1 MEYIYLQFLMLPKFL
16 RLFIL
21 LIITVFTGRATRQ
34 TQRALY
40 SVLSFQVAG
49 YELLLETRQGMQGV
63 TDTVKNKVNDAKSLL
78 NTLFDESKPWKAESI
93 NDNNKTLT
101 EKVADFRTKIVRI
114 SRIIACVIGVVVWKM
129 LFDAV
134 FGLKTL
140 RLRLKSFVLQ

>member
-1 MEYIYLQFLMLPKFL
+1 M
-16 RLFIL
+16 
-21 LIITVFTGRATRQ
+21 
-34 TQRALY
+34 
-40 SVLSFQVAG
+40 SFQVAG

-63 TDTVKNKVNDAKSLL
+63 TDTVKTKVNDAKSLL
-78 NTLFDESKPWKAESI
+78 NNLFDESKPWKAESI

-101 EKVADFRTKIVRI
+101 DKVADFRTKIVRI

-134 FGLKTL
+134 FGLKIL

>member
-1 MEYIYLQFLMLPKFL
+1 M
-16 RLFIL
+16 
-21 LIITVFTGRATRQ
+21 
-34 TQRALY
+34 
-40 SVLSFQVAG
+40 SFQVAG

-63 TDTVKNKVNDAKSLL
+63 TDTVKSKVNDAKSLFS
-78 NTLFDESKPWKAESI
+78 TLFDESISGKSEQI
-93 NDNNKTLT
+93 NENDNTTLA

-114 SRIIACVIGVVVWKM
+114 SRIISCILGIIVWKI